1 VHPALDDA
9 EEGGG
14 VPPAMMAAPGP
25 PDGSVQGKFRLPKC
39 GRIGGAFV
47 EAHHDVG
54 AQGKLD
60 VHGRLR
66 GEEMPGAVDVGL
78 KQDALFGDLPQ
89 RPEAEDLI
97 AAAVRQYR
105 PGPVH
110 ELVEPSRRRD
120 DSVPRS
126 EVQVIG
132 VAQDYLRPQFPDH
145 VRRQGLHRS
154 LGPHGHEGRGIND
167 SVRRTHPCQTGAAV
181 FVLFYQFKVEIHFP
195 PSRQIINMQS
205 P

>member
-1 VHPALDDA
+1 MPNRA
-9 EEGGG
+9 
-14 VPPAMMAAPGP
+14 
-25 PDGSVQGKFRLPKC
+25 GSLQGKLRLTKS

-54 AQGKLD
+54 AQGKLY

-66 GEEMPGAVDVGL
+66 GEEMPGTIDVGL
-78 KQDALFGDLPQ
+78 KQDALFSDLPQ
-89 RPEAEDLI
+89 RPETEDLI
-97 AAAVRQYR
+97 AAAVCKYR

-120 DSVPRS
+120 DSVPRPQ
-126 EVQVIG
+126 VKVIG
-132 VAQDYLRPQFPDH
+132 VAQDYLRPEFPDH
-145 VRRQGLHRS
+145 VRRKGLHRP
-154 LGPHGHEGRGIND
+154 LGTHGHEGRGMD
-167 SVRRTHPCQTGAAV
+167 DAVGRPHPCQTGAAV